1 MVSYERASHS
11 AGITLLQ
18 MQIVINNIINKICP
32 ETKKTVKHEVR
43 RVTVLTTGSEAW
55 WQSKN
60 GPEWVREQGNIGS
73 PSGGAIRR
81 ERNTPRR

>member
-32 ETKKTVKHEVR
+32 ETKRLLNMRLE
-43 RVTVLTTGSEAW
+43 G
-55 WQSKN
+55 
-60 GPEWVREQGNIGS
+60 
-73 PSGGAIRR
+73 
-81 ERNTPRR
+81 